1 MVAVNLL
8 PWRERQLRRQR
19 RCWFQLIFFTL
30 LLLLIALLLVRWQNA
45 RAYLQLER
53 EQAELTEQARRLEDA
68 LAEQRAAQQK
78 LEQLENLLRQRR
90 RAVDQLNGWH
100 QFWLTLPALLPDS
113 LWLTRLEKR
122 DALLTL
128 EGRSYSMQAVR
139 DFRLQLA
146 AQPLFSQ
153 VRQGSVSR
161 QPEGD
166 YYFALRAS
174 LQEAQ

>member
-19 RCWFQLIFFTL
+19 RGWLQLIFFTL
-30 LLLLIALLLVRWQNA
+30 LLLLIALLLLRWQNA
-45 RAYLQLER
+45 RQCLQLER
-53 EQAELTEQARRLEDA
+53 EQAALTEQARHLESA

-78 LEQLENLLRQRR
+78 LEQLENLLRQRQH
-90 RAVDQLNGWH
+90 AVEQLNGWH
-100 QFWLTLPALLPDS
+100 QFWMTLPALLPDS

-128 EGRSYSMQAVR
+128 EGRSHSMQAVR

-146 AQPLFSQ
+146 AQSLFSQ

-166 YYFALRAS
+166 YHFALRAR